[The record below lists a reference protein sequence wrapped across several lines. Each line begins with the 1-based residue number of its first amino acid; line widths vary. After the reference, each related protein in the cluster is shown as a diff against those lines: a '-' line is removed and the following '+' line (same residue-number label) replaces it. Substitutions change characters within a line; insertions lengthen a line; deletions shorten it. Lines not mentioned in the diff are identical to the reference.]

1 MEINLKKHLEEK
13 RSVILEKWFEAIMAT
28 YPTDSTGFLKKQKD
42 RFLNPVGHTFTEG
55 INSIIEALIV
65 GEGFAESLPFID
77 DIIRVR
83 AIQDFSPAQAL
94 SFVFSLKRVVREEL
108 EKEIRQNQLYD
119 ELLKFESEIDE
130 LALYAF
136 NIYVKCREQL
146 SDLKTDELKR
156 MTFTLLQ
163 KANLMSEIPVEEFEH
178 EHRERDLIKIVEND
192 PNEIK

>member
-1 MEINLKKHLEEK
+1 MESNLKKYLEEK

-42 RFLNPVGHTFTEG
+42 RFLNPVGHTVSEG
-55 INSIIEALIV
+55 INGVIEALIV
-65 GEGFAESLPFID
+65 GEGFAESMPFID

-94 SFVFSLKRVVREEL
+94 NFVFSLKRVVREEL

-119 ELLKFESEIDE
+119 ELLKFESRIDE

-156 MTFTLLQ
+156 MTFTLLK

-178 EHRERDLIKIVEND
+178 EHRERDLIKIAEND
-192 PNEIK
+192 SNK

>member
-1 MEINLKKHLEEK
+1 MESNLKKYLEEK

-42 RFLNPVGHTFTEG
+42 RFLNPVGHTVSEG
-55 INSIIEALIV
+55 INGVIEALIV
-65 GEGFAESLPFID
+65 GEGFAESMPFID

-94 SFVFSLKRVVREEL
+94 NFVFSLKRVVREEL

-119 ELLKFESEIDE
+119 ELLKFESRIDE

-156 MTFTLLQ
+156 MTFTLLK

-178 EHRERDLIKIVEND
+178 EHRESDLIKIAEND
-192 PNEIK
+192 SNK

>member
-1 MEINLKKHLEEK
+1 MEINLKKYLDEK

-42 RFLNPVGHTFTEG
+42 RFLNPVGHTVSEG
-55 INSIIEALIV
+55 INGVIEALIV
-65 GEGFAESLPFID
+65 GEGFAESMPFLD

-94 SFVFSLKRVVREEL
+94 NFVFSLKRVVREEL

-156 MTFTLLQ
+156 MTFTLLK

-178 EHRERDLIKIVEND
+178 EHRERDLIKIVEDDSNGS
-192 PNEIK
+192 K